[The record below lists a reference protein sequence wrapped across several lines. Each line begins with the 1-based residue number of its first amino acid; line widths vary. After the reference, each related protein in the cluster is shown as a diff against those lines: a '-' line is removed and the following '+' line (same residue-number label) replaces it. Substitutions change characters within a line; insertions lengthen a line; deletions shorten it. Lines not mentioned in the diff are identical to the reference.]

1 MPESKPKISVIT
13 VVFNGVSSIEET
25 VSNVLDQ
32 SYENL
37 EYIVIDGGSNDG
49 TQDLIKKYQD
59 KISLWISEP
68 DRGIYDAMNKG
79 IAKASGEYVIF
90 MNCGDKFYDADTVKS
105 FFIKNTNE
113 DVIYGDTILN
123 TEGNMQFCKAKQ
135 IEMIKYGMPFCH
147 QSVFV
152 KLKLMKDRKFS
163 LNYKLASDYDFFLS
177 LYCDNKFTFKKI
189 DNLVSIYDNCGA
201 SMSLKTIEE
210 KYIISKFYFS
220 FSKSSAFHYY
230 LLKYYTLTSFLKRKL
245 PKKMVERLVK
255 FKREL

>member
-105 FFIKNTNE
+105 FFIKNINRFYNKKLLSNLVFHLLFRSKT
-113 DVIYGDTILN
+113 
-123 TEGNMQFCKAKQ
+123 Q
-135 IEMIKYGMPFCH
+135 IIPYYLFI
-147 QSVFV
+147 FV
-152 KLKLMKDRKFS
+152 KF
-163 LNYKLASDYDFFLS
+163 
-177 LYCDNKFTFKKI
+177 
-189 DNLVSIYDNCGA
+189 
-201 SMSLKTIEE
+201 
-210 KYIISKFYFS
+210 
-220 FSKSSAFHYY
+220 
-230 LLKYYTLTSFLKRKL
+230 
-245 PKKMVERLVK
+245 
-255 FKREL
+255 